1 MACNKFSIGEITSDM
16 TYFIT
21 PSGDFTEEVDLSIF
35 RAQEV
40 RNILRSKAH
49 CLRAGFP
56 LDHMIISVFHEIL
69 DDYKERVGL
78 ATYLSQMLGD
88 LANVPVQDCT
98 FFDESERL
106 IEVDLNGNGQ
116 RPVQRFVARQF
127 ERENLPFRVDIRRQA
142 DSSRIETRYL

>member
-1 MACNKFSIGEITSDM
+1 MACNEFSIGEITSDM

-21 PSGDFTEEVDLSIF
+21 PSGGFTEEVDLSIF

-88 LANVPVQDCT
+88 LANIPVQNCA
-98 FFDESERL
+98 FFDESEHP
-106 IEVDLNGNGQ
+106 IEVHLNSNGQ
-116 RPVQRFVARQF
+116 QPVQRFIAQQF
-127 ERENLPFRVDIRRQA
+127 GRKNLPFRVDVRRQL

>member
-1 MACNKFSIGEITSDM
+1 MSCLTAPPDDSVED
-16 TYFIT
+16 
-21 PSGDFTEEVDLSIF
+21 VDLSIF
-35 RAQEV
+35 NAREI
-40 RNILRSKAH
+40 RNILKSKAH

-56 LDHMIISVFHEIL
+56 SDHAIISTFDEIR
-69 DDYKERVGL
+69 DDYVRRVGL

-88 LANVPVQDCT
+88 LANVPVQDCA

-127 ERENLPFRVDIRRQA
+127 ERENLPFRVDIRRQP